1 MNTAE
6 RKQEESAPDLSVFGY
21 NCFTCDFVLWGLQQA
36 GRPRNK
42 APYEAR
48 AYYSK
53 RGRESNPS
61 NLTPLFAAA
70 GSSH

>member
-1 MNTAE
+1 MDTAE

-21 NCFTCDFVLWGLQQA
+21 NCFTCDFVLWGLQQP

-53 RGRESNPS
+53 RG
-61 NLTPLFAAA
+61 
-70 GSSH
+70 